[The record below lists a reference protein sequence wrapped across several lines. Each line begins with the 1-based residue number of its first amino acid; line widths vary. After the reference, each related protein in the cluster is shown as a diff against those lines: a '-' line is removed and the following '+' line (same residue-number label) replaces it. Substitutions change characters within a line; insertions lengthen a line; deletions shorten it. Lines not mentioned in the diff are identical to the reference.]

1 VLAIM
6 NGYVEQNIIS
16 NQNSAFMKNLASK
29 SNMTDQIDYAFQ
41 AILQRKPDSREM
53 SDFKTMLKKLSGN
66 DGHKDVAWVL
76 LNSHEF
82 LFVR

>member
-1 VLAIM
+1 M
-6 NGYVEQNIIS
+6 NGYVEKNIIS

-53 SDFKTMLKKLSGN
+53 SDFKTMLKKL
-66 DGHKDVAWVL
+66 DGKDSYKDVAWVL

>member
-1 VLAIM
+1 M

-16 NQNSAFMKNLASK
+16 NQNSAFMKTLAAQS
-29 SNMTDQIDYAFQ
+29 SMVDQINYAFK
-41 AILQRKPDSREM
+41 AILQRKPTNREK
-53 SDFKTMLKKLSGN
+53 SDFTEMLNKIGTK
-66 DGHKDVAWVL
+66 DTHKDIAWVL